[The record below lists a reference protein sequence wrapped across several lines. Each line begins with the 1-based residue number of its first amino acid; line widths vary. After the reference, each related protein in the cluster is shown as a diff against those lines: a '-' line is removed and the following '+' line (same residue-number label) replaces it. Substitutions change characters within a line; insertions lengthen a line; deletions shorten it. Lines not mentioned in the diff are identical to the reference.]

1 MSPKDN
7 FIKNLVGTISFF
19 FDCGEKKI
27 SMDLI
32 WKYIRKKGKSIKKT
46 PYQKKVEHKKYYCS
60 KRK

>member
-32 WKYIRKKGKSIKKT
+32 WKYIRKKGKNIKKNSIS
-46 PYQKKVEHKKYYCS
+46 KKS
-60 KRK
+60 RA

>member
-19 FDCGEKKI
+19 FYCGEKKI

-32 WKYIRKKGKSIKKT
+32 WKYIRKKGKNIKKNSIS
-46 PYQKKVEHKKYYCS
+46 KKS
-60 KRK
+60 RA